1 MAKQLRKD
9 AWEKYVNLKKAGSK
23 KKGSPLVSW
32 GYITVDLDRLDTQLM
47 KQLPGQQ
54 LKQIG
59 NLDVTD
65 LKTLEKKLR
74 GKRSNEIE
82 IYETNIT
89 GKILT
94 CYWHIS
100 PEFVAKKGQGQ
111 VDFEGA
117 CARVIVSELEELYT
131 SYGDTVEDVR
141 ARDKTGG
148 FPLEHGNIGT
158 GEALVQEKGNAA
170 AASKKLQ
177 GLKAQKEVLSALAGV
192 LTSIS
197 TKEYTSFLE
206 KGIFD
211 WVDTNFA
218 LDHEMKKSR
227 SVTKI
232 NDLWQGAASITL
244 GKEVASDGATPKNS
258 RKVDNVIRKA
268 FKAWTESPEFER
280 GVLKHVKGLPLKDQL
295 KAFSAS
301 KDVDQAVVDYAIANF
316 AVVFTKTGKIDKRL
330 KVNKELLKLAK
341 ADMAASSATSRAK
354 GSIKT
359 TKKRKARGGTRGAR
373 AKKHFAKTDHP
384 LALMEMI
391 NAVLPDEVLKQMGSP
406 ALVNRTGRF
415 RQSARVT
422 NVLTGPRGGVQ
433 IDYTYQ
439 RNPYEV
445 FEPGSGSPLANQYRD
460 PRKIIGQSVRE
471 VAQELMGKKF
481 IKVRRV

>member
-9 AWEKYVNLKKAGSK
+9 AWEKYANLKKAGTK
-23 KKGSPLVSW
+23 KKGSPLVAW
-32 GYITVDLDRLDTQLM
+32 GYITVDLDRLDTVLL
-47 KQLPGQQ
+47 KALPGQE
-54 LKQIG
+54 LKQMG
-59 NLDVTD
+59 QLDVSD
-65 LKTLEKKLR
+65 LKILEQKLH
-74 GKRSNEIE
+74 GKRSNEVE
-82 IYETNIT
+82 IYATSIR
-89 GKILT
+89 GKVLT
-94 CYWHIS
+94 CYWNIS
-100 PEFVAKKGQGQ
+100 PAFVAKKGQGQ
-111 VDFEGA
+111 VDFEGT
-117 CARVIVSELEELYT
+117 CARLIVSELEELYT

-141 ARDKTGG
+141 ERDKAGG
-148 FPLEHGNIGT
+148 FVLEHGNIGT
-158 GEALVQEKGNAA
+158 GEALVQAKGNAA
-170 AASKKLQ
+170 TASKKLK
-177 GLKAQKEVLSALAGV
+177 GLKAQKEVLSALVDA
-192 LTSIS
+192 LKSANP
-197 TKEYTSFLE
+197 KDYTSFLE

-211 WVDTNFA
+211 WVDANFG
-218 LDHEMKKSR
+218 LDHNMKKSR

-244 GKEVASDGATPKNS
+244 GKGVASDGATPANS

-268 FKAWTESPEFER
+268 FTAWTKSPEFER
-280 GVLKHVKGLPLKDQL
+280 GVLKYVKGLPLKDRL

-359 TKKRKARGGTRGAR
+359 TKKRKARGGIRGAR